1 MMTPKRRLRHV
12 KTRVRK
18 CGHGK
23 IMDGIGRKDWPD
35 NFPAD
40 EEGVQARLLR
50 DALDFLRRF
59 CPAVQDALP
68 LDKRHADANFDGGIS
83 WGENLL
89 M

>member
-1 MMTPKRRLRHV
+1 MTPKRRLRHV

-23 IMDGIGRKDWPD
+23 IMDGIGRKDWTG

-40 EEGVQARLLR
+40 EEGGQTMVLR
-50 DALDFLRRF
+50 DALYFLHRR

>member
-1 MMTPKRRLRHV
+1 MLTAKSRLRHV

-23 IMDGIGRKDWPD
+23 IMDGIGRKDWTG

-40 EEGVQARLLR
+40 EEGVWAMPLR

-59 CPAVQDALP
+59 CLAVQDALP